1 MSPHIYINFFWKSH
15 SVQFSKPMGP
25 HIQGHFALW
34 HLQAGA
40 GQEGGYPMGWPGENW
55 VQVEIPGLTE
65 LFGFGSGDFAMSTET
80 WIVLDSK
87 PHILTF

>member
-1 MSPHIYINFFWKSH
+1 MSPHIYINFFWKSN

-55 VQVEIPGLTE
+55 GA
-65 LFGFGSGDFAMSTET
+65 SGNPWFDRTLRI
-80 WIVLDSK
+80 WIG
-87 PHILTF
+87 